1 MRKGAAGKLCHLLA
15 YKRKDFEHDFQLSI
29 CNKSNDIALYLNTS
43 RLQQRN
49 MNILGVYIFLVA
61 TLLLQVLVSIQGFP
75 ETGINLFLLAI
86 ILSGFAGSL
95 SALGFA
101 QGLSN
106 SKQRYQIDDKIA
118 NSLCVTLNVLA
129 IIGTSLLIFFI
140 KPNVSSFTP
149 TNLAIFAEAY
159 RNSAYKGSGLY
170 TGINCYLLPVII
182 GYLVS
187 IDLKFASKLLA
198 PISLCII
205 TSLFLGLRI
214 FVAPIVLPLIIAF
227 IFKKRE
233 KRYKRNFLMFFSLLT
248 LFVLAFSFA
257 AKWLLST
264 VVVSVEGDD
273 LFMGVIKSV
282 IGRINYSKLISAV
295 HFGSSDDQY
304 LLCLFP
310 GSSFTLSNLCDN
322 IDLLKYSLL
331 DSSSFRSYGG
341 SFAGFSLPLP
351 LLAWSA
357 SPVLLIILLMF
368 LPALLYVCYKYLL
381 RSAPFSLYS
390 VSAFCIV
397 TSVQLGFIEDS
408 FIALNSI
415 LQWILFI
422 FFAQLCSRIMP
433 TSFKALSRNSS

>member
-1 MRKGAAGKLCHLLA
+1 LREGADGVLCHLPA
-15 YKRKDFEHDFQLSI
+15 YKRKNLEHVFQLSI
-29 CNKSNDIALYLNTS
+29 CNRSNDIALYLNTS
-43 RLQQRN
+43 RFPQRN
-49 MNILGVYIFLVA
+49 MNILGIYIFLVA
-61 TLLLQVLVSIQGFP
+61 TLLLQVLVSIQDFS
-75 ETGINLFLLAI
+75 ETGSNLFLLTI
-86 ILSGFAGSL
+86 ILSSFAGFL
-95 SALGFA
+95 CTLGFA

-118 NSLCVTLNVLA
+118 NSLCVTLNVLT

-140 KPNVSSFTP
+140 NSNVSSFTP
-149 TNLAIFAEAY
+149 ADLAIFAEAY

-170 TGINCYLLPVII
+170 TGISCYLLPVTI

-187 IDLKFASKLLA
+187 IDLKFASKLIV

-205 TSLFLGLRI
+205 SSILLGLRI
-214 FVAPIVLPLIIAF
+214 FVAPIVIPLAIAF

-233 KRYKRNFLMFFSLLT
+233 KPYKNSFVFFLLLT
-248 LFVLAFSFA
+248 LFVIAFSFA
-257 AKWLLST
+257 SKWLLST

-282 IGRINYSKLISAV
+282 VGRINYSKLIGAV
-295 HFGSSDDQY
+295 HFGPSDEKY

-310 GSSFTLSNLCDN
+310 GSSFTLSNLCNN

-351 LLAWSA
+351 LVAWSY
-357 SPVLLIILLMF
+357 SPVLLIILIMF
-368 LPALLYVCYKYLL
+368 LPALMYVCYKYLL

-390 VSAFCIV
+390 VIAFCIV

-408 FIALNSI
+408 FIAFNSL

-422 FFAQLCSRIMP
+422 FFAQLCWRIMP
-433 TSFKALSRNSS
+433 SNFKAMFRNSS